1 MAEDWMDRVY
11 MCKVGEGYRLELKR
25 DDGRMVPMVLGP
37 QVAAAAGIVQSRIRQ
52 MCIAGAA
59 GPFPGAVLVAD
70 TWFIPEDEARAWL
83 DLPRDARGRR
93 IFGKIGRPKKAPEV
107 TEICNGCGQ
116 RFPRAELAEDLQAHW
131 YCGDCLTFG
140 HWSAPEVTESDG
152 E

>member
-1 MAEDWMDRVY
+1 MAEDWMERVY
-11 MCKVGEGYRLELKR
+11 MSKSGEGYRLELKR
-25 DDGRMVPMVLGP
+25 EDGQFVPMVIGQ

-93 IFGKIGRPKKAPEV
+93 IFGRIGRPKKTPTV
-107 TEICNGCGQ
+107 TETDK
-116 RFPRAELAEDLQAHW
+116 E
-131 YCGDCLTFG
+131 
-140 HWSAPEVTESDG
+140 
-152 E
+152 